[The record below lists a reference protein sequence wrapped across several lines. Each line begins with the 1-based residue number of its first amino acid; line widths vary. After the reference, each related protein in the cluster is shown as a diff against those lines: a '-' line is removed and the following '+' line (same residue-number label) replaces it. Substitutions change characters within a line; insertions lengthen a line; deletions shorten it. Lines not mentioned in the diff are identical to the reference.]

1 MPALC
6 EPFSQARSRPQLEQP
21 DPPIA
26 PMVREGREQR
36 HPQPFGGLF
45 KPFADGDKH
54 RAFGDE

>member
-1 MPALC
+1 
-6 EPFSQARSRPQLEQP
+6 
-21 DPPIA
+21 
-26 PMVREGREQR
+26 MVREGREQR